1 MSIDTRQGMPP
12 TGEAPPRRRRVMAWV
27 VATVVLLAAVGA
39 GVAVL
44 VVDRGG
50 GGQGGSSP
58 APSAA
63 PSAVPST
70 QPSPPSPSASG
81 PAGVPAF
88 AFQPLWPFGS
98 AAAAAAWQQ
107 EYRTGGH
114 QPWHLDPAATALAF
128 TRGYLGYTELDRT
141 TSRLVVGSQAWIGVG
156 AELPNGTDSTAA
168 VVHLARIG
176 TGPDAPWEVAGT
188 RDSTLSLTT
197 PAYGSRVSS
206 PVTVGGRITGVD
218 ESLLAQVRSLTGGL
232 VGRSA
237 PIPAGGNG
245 TPWSVPVSFTA
256 PAGTVLTISVSTG
269 GHVAAVE
276 RFAVTG
282 VRVVGGSA
290 PVLADGRYAVRI
302 TGVDPAARRI
312 TVDVVEIFFGA
323 DADRAAREDH
333 AAEVPPPNDVWIR
346 NTNPQLRSLPV
357 AQDAPITVNVHG
369 AAESGSATRNI
380 PWTLDQLSAASH
392 SAHGVFWVTV
402 HNGQAIRITEQ
413 YLP

>member
-1 MSIDTRQGMPP
+1 
-12 TGEAPPRRRRVMAWV
+12 
-27 VATVVLLAAVGA
+27 
-39 GVAVL
+39 
-44 VVDRGG
+44 
-50 GGQGGSSP
+50 
-58 APSAA
+58 
-63 PSAVPST
+63 
-70 QPSPPSPSASG
+70 
-81 PAGVPAF
+81 
-88 AFQPLWPFGS
+88 
-98 AAAAAAWQQ
+98 
-107 EYRTGGH
+107 
-114 QPWHLDPAATALAF
+114 
-128 TRGYLGYTELDRT
+128 
-141 TSRLVVGSQAWIGVG
+141 
-156 AELPNGTDSTAA
+156 
-168 VVHLARIG
+168 
-176 TGPDAPWEVAGT
+176 
-188 RDSTLSLTT
+188 
-197 PAYGSRVSS
+197 
-206 PVTVGGRITGVD
+206 
-218 ESLLAQVRSLTGGL
+218 VRSLTGGL

>member
-1 MSIDTRQGMPP
+1 MSIDSRQDAPP
-12 TGEAPPRRRRVMAWV
+12 AGEAPPRRRMVAWV
-27 VATVVLLAAVGA
+27 LAAVVLLATVGA
-39 GVAVL
+39 GVALL
-44 VVDRGG
+44 VARQGG
-50 GGQGGSSP
+50 DGQGGTSASG
-58 APSAA
+58 SAA
-63 PSAVPST
+63 PSAPASPGAST
-70 QPSPPSPSASG
+70 
-81 PAGVPAF
+81 PAEVPAF
-88 AFQPLWPFGS
+88 AFQPLWPFAS
-98 AAAAAAWQQ
+98 AAGAAAWQQ

-128 TRGYLGYTELDRT
+128 ARGYLGYAELDRT
-141 TSRLVVGSQAWIGVG
+141 TSRVVVGSQAWIGVG
-156 AELPNGTDSTAA
+156 VSLPNGTDSTAA

-176 TGPDAPWEVAGT
+176 TGRDAPWEVAGT

-218 ESLLAQVRSLTGGL
+218 ESLVVQVRSLTGGL
-232 VGRSA
+232 LGRSA

-245 TPWSVPVSFTA
+245 TSWSASVSFTA
-256 PAGTVLTISVSTG
+256 PAGTVLTIAVSTG

-282 VRVVGGSA
+282 LRAAGGSA

-312 TVDVVEIFFGA
+312 TVDVIQIFSGA
-323 DADRAAREDH
+323 DAARAAREDH
-333 AAEVPPPNDVWIR
+333 AAEIPPPNDVWIR
-346 NTNPQLRSLPV
+346 NTNPQLRTLPV
-357 AQDAPITVNVHG
+357 AAGAPIMVNVHG

-380 PWTLDQLSAASH
+380 PWTLDQLGANHPAD
-392 SAHGVFWVTV
+392 GVFWVTV
-402 HNGQAIRITEQ
+402 HNGEVVRIAEQ